1 MPGQDKNHHQ
11 EPNGFVIL
19 PKWQVKM
26 AVTNLLT
33 AKMATL
39 VELLPKWQYKR
50 E

>member
-26 AVTNLLT
+26 TVTNLLT
-33 AKMATL
+33 VKLA
-39 VELLPKWQYKR
+39 VSEELLPKWQH
-50 E
+50 